1 MKMKKIDSEKIV
13 LFTILAVIATIY
25 VLMFSYSTSPIFPYY
40 YGGDSAQFLTIG
52 KAWYLGKL
60 PYVEVFDHKGPFIFW
75 INMLGFVIGKG
86 QKYGV
91 AFLQVFFM
99 FFSILAFYQIAL
111 LFYKDK
117 IYSYIVVAIT
127 LFAMKINY
135 CDGNTVEEWCIPF
148 ISWSLYGIIRYWKD
162 YTNREHNPKWSF
174 LYGLTFGICFLTRI
188 TNFLPL
194 CAGIFYII
202 LYLLYKKQYGNIMKN
217 IFVGL
222 LGTSVLIV
230 PFLAYF
236 YSKDALYECIYGT
249 LLYNFEYAEGRKSW
263 LLVANADKIKQY
275 CFNYF
280 ISLSIFVTAFTCL
293 IKKEYG
299 WCLLYATTGILE
311 QFMYL
316 SGDAFTQYPLV
327 CIVQIPI
334 LINAVMSLVYI
345 NKPTEKLIM
354 LSSVFILLV
363 FLSSNMT
370 QMMKTIE
377 LRRAFKER
385 KDRGWEQLLAL
396 IPENETNRFVVYG
409 GNQFKEL
416 YLLDDLMPCYKY
428 FVIQEWQGNLSTETK
443 IAIHETFATKQAK
456 WILTDEK
463 VDNIEDILS
472 ESYML
477 VDNTEKYYLYKLK

>member
-1 MKMKKIDSEKIV
+1 
-13 LFTILAVIATIY
+13 
-25 VLMFSYSTSPIFPYY
+25 
-40 YGGDSAQFLTIG
+40 
-52 KAWYLGKL
+52 
-60 PYVEVFDHKGPFIFW
+60 
-75 INMLGFVIGKG
+75 
-86 QKYGV
+86 
-91 AFLQVFFM
+91 
-99 FFSILAFYQIAL
+99 
-111 LFYKDK
+111 
-117 IYSYIVVAIT
+117 
-127 LFAMKINY
+127 
-135 CDGNTVEEWCIPF
+135 
-148 ISWSLYGIIRYWKD
+148 
-162 YTNREHNPKWSF
+162 
-174 LYGLTFGICFLTRI
+174 
-188 TNFLPL
+188 
-194 CAGIFYII
+194 
-202 LYLLYKKQYGNIMKN
+202 MKN

-222 LGTSVLIV
+222 LGASVLIV